1 MSKCGFPP
9 TAPAYTPMPI
19 IVRCKVSCIPQV
31 LALFWFIVLAPLS
44 GFAQAEEPWNRL
56 YITNFSSED
65 VHVLDLNTDQ
75 TIAKIRTGSGP
86 SAMAVSP
93 GLDKVYV
100 ANFWSGTISVIS
112 TASNLV
118 MTDIR
123 VPCDCARSDP
133 FGLALTLDGAKLYVS
148 NLSDG
153 TIRVIDTNTNTVVG
167 KITGAYDWALRYL
180 AISPDGEYLWAAG
193 TGEGRLTVVR
203 TSDDQVV
210 ARIEGLAA
218 ARHLAFTPDG
228 SRVYVTSDKYSRL
241 YVLDAKEFKILKVI
255 HFKPGSI
262 TITVDICRD
271 GKFAAVSNFHG
282 KPSIIDIDPTSPTY
296 HQIVREIQPLSNY
309 QYCIAVAPDG
319 RFAYLTNQSDR
330 GRSPNSLNVID
341 LRPNSPTRHTI
352 IKSLPL
358 GTEPW
363 GIAVVKQTPLNS
375 AVTES
380 QAEKLPDVPQL

>member
-1 MSKCGFPP
+1 MNLRVFPP
-9 TAPAYTPMPI
+9 ALTTR
-19 IVRCKVSCIPQV
+19 VWQV
-31 LALFWFIVLAPLS
+31 VICGLLICCANTLGW
-44 GFAQAEEPWNRL
+44 AQTEEPWNRL

-65 VHVLDLNTDQ
+65 VHVIDLNREE
-75 TIAKIRTGSGP
+75 TIAKIKTGSGP
-86 SAMAVSP
+86 TAMAVSP
-93 GLDKVYV
+93 QLDKVYV
-100 ANFWSGTISVIS
+100 ANFWSGTVSVIN
-112 TASNLV
+112 TASNEISD
-118 MTDIR
+118 TIQI
-123 VPCDCARSDP
+123 PCDCAKSDP
-133 FGLALTLDGAKLYVS
+133 FGLALTHDGAKLYVS

-153 TIRVIDTNTNTVVG
+153 SIRVVDTVTLTVTG
-167 KITGAYDWALRYL
+167 KITGAYDWALRYM

-193 TGEGRLTVVR
+193 TGEGRLTVIR

-210 ARIEGLAA
+210 TRIEGIAA

-228 SRVYVTSDKYSRL
+228 TRVYVTSDKYSRL
-241 YVLDAKEFKILKVI
+241 YVLDAKEFSVIKVI
-255 HFKPGSI
+255 RFKPGSI

-282 KPSIIDIDPTSPTY
+282 KPSIVDIDPTSPTY
-296 HQIVREIQPLSNY
+296 HQIVKEIPPMSNY

-341 LRPNSPTRHTI
+341 LRPDSPTRHTI

-363 GIAVVKQTPLNS
+363 GIAIVKQTPPQP
-375 AVTES
+375 AT
-380 QAEKLPDVPQL
+380 QLPNQ